1 MEIGNIKISRLK
13 ETNDDEAEAEA
24 HSIANSARKLLSTRP
39 TDLTTFRV
47 NKKGVILTPHP

>member
-24 HSIANSARKLLSTRP
+24 HAIAKHKAYRSNH
-39 TDLTTFRV
+39 
-47 NKKGVILTPHP
+47 I